1 MRTEETAVIFSL
13 AFINSRLTD
22 YLTYAR
28 LTYGIKQMGAVQAEA
43 QAGKYVVH
51 SFLFVKRNSQYYF
64 AFLLEKWI
72 PTQEWKIIAY

>member
-1 MRTEETAVIFSL
+1 MRSLSCVVPMRTEEIVVIFSL

-51 SFLFVKRNSQYYF
+51 TFLFMKRNSQYSF
-64 AFLLEKWI
+64 AFLLEK
-72 PTQEWKIIAY
+72 